1 MLELGANKINKIQ
14 NLDQLPLLNELYL
27 GKNKIEN
34 IENLAI
40 LSGTLNVLSL
50 SANKINYMGPELLS
64 LKNLTYFQISEN
76 YIEKIQN
83 LDHLT

>member
-1 MLELGANKINKIQ
+1 MLELGANKINQIQ
-14 NLDQLPLLNELYL
+14 NLDKLPLLSDLYL

-50 SANKINYMGPELLS
+50 SANKI
-64 LKNLTYFQISEN
+64 
-76 YIEKIQN
+76 
-83 LDHLT
+83 